1 MRLFVKN
8 TLQGLIP
15 MYDDDYD
22 VKKRLKL
29 NEVYRVDIVKARNI
43 DFHRKY
49 FALINIGW
57 EYLNEEQTKF
67 FKYDR
72 EGFRKC
78 VQIAA
83 GYYNL
88 TFSIKRMEWVEESA
102 SISFEKMDDI
112 EFHDLYNKVRDVIF
126 SLIEDNVSED
136 EFLYNLADF

>member
-1 MRLFVKN
+1 
-8 TLQGLIP
+8 

-22 VKKRLKL
+22 AKKRLKFD
-29 NEVYRVDIVKARNI
+29 EVYRVDIVKARNI

-67 FKYDR
+67 FNYDR

-83 GYYNL
+83 GYYTL
-88 TFSIKRMEWVEESA
+88 TYSIKRKEWVEESV
-102 SISFEKMDDI
+102 SISFEKMDEL
-112 EFHDLYNKVRDVIF
+112 EFQDLYNKVRDVIF

-136 EFLYNLADF
+136 EFLFNLADF

>member
-8 TLQGLIP
+8 TPQGLIP

-22 VKKRLKL
+22 AKKRLKFD
-29 NEVYRVDIVKARNI
+29 EVYRVDIVKARNI

-83 GYYNL
+83 GYYTL
-88 TFSIKRMEWVEESA
+88 TYSIKRKEWVEESV
-102 SISFEKMDDI
+102 SISFEKMDEL
-112 EFHDLYNKVRDVIF
+112 EFQDLYNKVRDVIF
-126 SLIEDNVSED
+126 SLVEDNVSED
-136 EFLYNLADF
+136 EFLFNLADF

>member
-1 MRLFVKN
+1 
-8 TLQGLIP
+8 

-22 VKKRLKL
+22 AKKRLKFD
-29 NEVYRVDIVKARNI
+29 EVYRVDIVKARNI

-83 GYYNL
+83 GYYTL
-88 TFSIKRMEWVEESA
+88 TYSIKRKEWVEESV
-102 SISFEKMDDI
+102 SISFEKMDEL
-112 EFHDLYNKVRDVIF
+112 EFQDLYNKVRDVIF
-126 SLIEDNVSED
+126 SLVEDNVSED
-136 EFLYNLADF
+136 EFLFNLADF

>member
-1 MRLFVKN
+1 
-8 TLQGLIP
+8 

>member
-8 TLQGLIP
+8 TPQGLIP

-22 VKKRLKL
+22 AKKRLKFD
-29 NEVYRVDIVKARNI
+29 EVYRVDIVKARNI

-83 GYYNL
+83 GYYTL
-88 TFSIKRMEWVEESA
+88 TYSIKRKEWVEESV
-102 SISFEKMDDI
+102 SISFEKMDEL
-112 EFHDLYNKVRDVIF
+112 EFQDLYNKVRDVIF

-136 EFLYNLADF
+136 EFLFNLADF

>member
-8 TLQGLIP
+8 TPLGLIP
-15 MYDDDYD
+15 MYDDDYEA
-22 VKKRLKL
+22 KKRLKFD
-29 NEVYRVDIVKARNI
+29 EVYRVDIVKARNI

-57 EYLNEEQTKF
+57 EYLNEEQTRF
-67 FKYDR
+67 FKNDR

-83 GYYNL
+83 GYYTL
-88 TFSIKRMEWVEESA
+88 TYSIKRKEWVEESV
-102 SISFEKMDDI
+102 SISFEKMDEL
-112 EFHDLYNKVRDVIF
+112 EFQDLYNKVRDVIF
-126 SLIEDNVSED
+126 SLIEGNVSEE

>member
-1 MRLFVKN
+1 
-8 TLQGLIP
+8 

-22 VKKRLKL
+22 AKKRLKFD
-29 NEVYRVDIVKARNI
+29 EVYRVDIVKARNI

-57 EYLNEEQTKF
+57 EYLIEEQTKF

-83 GYYNL
+83 GYYTL
-88 TFSIKRMEWVEESA
+88 TYSIKRKEWVEESV
-102 SISFEKMDDI
+102 SISFEKMDEL
-112 EFHDLYNKVRDVIF
+112 EFQDLYNKVRDVIF

-136 EFLYNLADF
+136 EFLFNLADF

>member
-1 MRLFVKN
+1 
-8 TLQGLIP
+8 
-15 MYDDDYD
+15 MYDEDYET
-22 VKKRLKL
+22 KQRLKP
-29 NEVYRVDIVKARNI
+29 NEVYRVDVVKARNI

-57 EYLNEEQTKF
+57 EYLNEDQVRF
-67 FKYDR
+67 FKNNK

-88 TFSIKRMEWVEESA
+88 TYSIKRREWVEESM
-102 SISFEKMDDI
+102 SISFEKMD
-112 EFHDLYNKVRDVIF
+112 EFEFKDLYNKVRDVIF
-126 SLIEDNVSED
+126 SLIEGNVSEE

>member
-1 MRLFVKN
+1 
-8 TLQGLIP
+8 

-22 VKKRLKL
+22 AKKRLKL

-88 TFSIKRMEWVEESA
+88 TYSIKRKEWVEESV
-102 SISFEKMDDI
+102 SISFEKMDDL

-126 SLIEDNVSED
+126 SLIEGNVSEE

>member
-8 TLQGLIP
+8 TPQGLMP

-22 VKKRLKL
+22 AKKRLKL

-49 FALINIGW
+49 FALINVGW

-88 TFSIKRMEWVEESA
+88 TYSIKRKEWVEESV
-102 SISFEKMDDI
+102 SISFEKMDDL

-126 SLIEDNVSED
+126 SLIEENVSED

>member
-1 MRLFVKN
+1 
-8 TLQGLIP
+8 

-88 TFSIKRMEWVEESA
+88 TYSIKRKEWVEESM
-102 SISFEKMDDI
+102 SISFEKMDDL

-126 SLIEDNVSED
+126 SLIEENVSED

>member
-1 MRLFVKN
+1 
-8 TLQGLIP
+8 

-22 VKKRLKL
+22 AKKRLKFD
-29 NEVYRVDIVKARNI
+29 EVYRVDIVKARNI

-83 GYYNL
+83 GYYTL
-88 TFSIKRMEWVEESA
+88 TYSIKRKEWVEESV
-102 SISFEKMDDI
+102 SISFEKMDEL
-112 EFHDLYNKVRDVIF
+112 EFQDLYNKVRDVIF
-126 SLIEDNVSED
+126 SLIEGNVSEE
-136 EFLYNLADF
+136 EFLYHLADF

>member
-1 MRLFVKN
+1 
-8 TLQGLIP
+8 

-22 VKKRLKL
+22 AKKRLKFD
-29 NEVYRVDIVKARNI
+29 EVYRVDIVKARNI

-83 GYYNL
+83 GYYTL
-88 TFSIKRMEWVEESA
+88 TYSIKRKEWVEESV
-102 SISFEKMDDI
+102 SISFEKMDEL
-112 EFHDLYNKVRDVIF
+112 EFQDLYNKVRDVIF

-136 EFLYNLADF
+136 EFLFNLADF